1 MKFYILNKTGDT
13 TLQVKKKD
21 VATEF
26 DKLIK
31 EGYYAL
37 DKDGNK
43 TEKLEEIPDT
53 VEELVFGKEIK
64 DTGRRGD

>member
-13 TLQVKKKD
+13 TLEVETEN

-26 DKLIK
+26 NKLIK

-43 TEKLEEIPDT
+43 VDKVPDT
-53 VEELVFGKEIK
+53 VEELVFGREIQ